1 MFAPLHEHS
10 KGHWNR
16 YPPPAN
22 LPPPFLDLRLTCG
35 RTIHGLLYT
44 ALKSLID
51 MDPDLYNKCEQE
63 YEQSCLN
70 RQHESQERQH
80 RWQIIEQ
87 QALKCQTHPHNND
100 LLLNH
105 IDPSSTTTNPQE
117 MQVDPSPPPQ
127 PAINVPEKI
136 PEVQEPRESET
147 SGAGGVEHDMHGVP
161 SQEEND
167 TSMSVDP
174 VETVESPPV

>member
-1 MFAPLHEHS
+1 MCA
-10 KGHWNR
+10 
-16 YPPPAN
+16 
-22 LPPPFLDLRLTCG
+22 

-80 RWQIIEQ
+80 RWKLIQ
-87 QALKCQTHPHNND
+87 QKALQSQLQNQQHYPND
-100 LLLNH
+100 INH
-105 IDPSSTTTNPQE
+105 HSLQQEE
-117 MQVDPSPPPQ
+117 MQLDPSPPTP
-127 PAINVPEKI
+127 PTPPVINIPEKI
-136 PEVQEPRESET
+136 PEVTEPESMTEEQPLPEEEMQVPPVVV
-147 SGAGGVEHDMHGVP
+147 AVE
-161 SQEEND
+161 EENE

-174 VETVESPPV
+174 AETGQAG

>member
-1 MFAPLHEHS
+1 MV
-10 KGHWNR
+10 
-16 YPPPAN
+16 
-22 LPPPFLDLRLTCG
+22 

-87 QALKCQTHPHNND
+87 QALKCQTHPNND
-100 LLLNH
+100 ILTTNH
-105 IDPSSTTTNPQE
+105 IDPSSTQE
-117 MQVDPSPPPQ
+117 MQLDNPPASQPQ
-127 PAINVPEKI
+127 PIINVPEKI
-136 PEVQEPRESET
+136 PEVQEEEPG
-147 SGAGGVEHDMHGVP
+147 SGDRGLVEHEMRGVP
-161 SQEEND
+161 AQEAND

-174 VETVESPPV
+174 VETVELPPV

>member
-1 MFAPLHEHS
+1 M
-10 KGHWNR
+10 
-16 YPPPAN
+16 
-22 LPPPFLDLRLTCG
+22 G

-70 RQHESQERQH
+70 RQHESEERQH

-87 QALKCQTHPHNND
+87 QALKCQTHPQND
-100 LLLNH
+100 INH
-105 IDPSSTTTNPQE
+105 ITQE
-117 MQVDPSPPPQ
+117 MQLDPSPGPPVQ
-127 PAINVPEKI
+127 PAIHVPERI
-136 PEVQEPRESET
+136 PEVQEPGESEAET
-147 SGAGGVEHDMHGVP
+147 SEQGTGVGNNVRGVLA
-161 SQEEND
+161 QEEND

-174 VETVESPPV
+174 VETVELPSV